1 MICQNCGNN
10 VKVWYEIRR
19 MRMICF
25 GAIAFRFGI
34 KHIENVCAN
43 CINQSVV
50 FFTDKKHSIN
60 AEMFED
66 IPSKEIPYHLRHGDV
81 H

>member
-1 MICQNCGNN
+1 MICESCGNN
-10 VKVWYEIRR
+10 IKIWYEIKR

-25 GAIAFRFGI
+25 KSIAFRFGT

-50 FFTDKKHSIN
+50 LFTDKKHSVNI
-60 AEMFED
+60 ETYIQRSD
-66 IPSKEIPYHLRHGDV
+66 SHD
-81 H
+81 